1 MTDPV
6 AERDAGAMAAAR
18 ESLGGVTVKGT
29 IHEGDNLAI
38 LLASYFEDWADEDE
52 GTDENGTWKQSAV
65 FQTEQVLNAIHAHY
79 VTVLLSER
87 QRGREEM
94 RERAAEV
101 ADEYKAK
108 MAAAQ
113 ERLGALGRPTF
124 IAECKEDAAE
134 SLATAIR
141 ALPLSETEK

>member
-6 AERDAGAMAAAR
+6 AERDAGAMAAADA
-18 ESLGGVTVKGT
+18 LMDTC
-29 IHEGDNLAI
+29 IPFFGDWRLYPKARALRDAI
-38 LLASYFEDWADEDE
+38 YAA
-52 GTDENGTWKQSAV
+52 
-65 FQTEQVLNAIHAHY
+65 
-79 VTVLLSER
+79 LLSER
-87 QRGREEM
+87 HRAEEEM